1 MDELKRL
8 DQQYFAVAI
17 VAIAIVVDSS
27 SFVNYDDDVNE

>member
-8 DQQYFAVAI
+8 DQQYFAVVI